1 MTDESNDLIG
11 FHFNIH
17 IVEDFDILLGWV
29 CKLDVLSLDA
39 ASLRLIDR
47 PFFTIICNFAWSHN
61 ENCDFITWP
70 EHISYMLNILSDRT
84 DIIHNQTDV
93 EQYSSN
99 LAYIQF
105 EVVESV
111 TDDVND

>member
-61 ENCDFITWP
+61 ENCDFIT
-70 EHISYMLNILSDRT
+70 
-84 DIIHNQTDV
+84 
-93 EQYSSN
+93 
-99 LAYIQF
+99 
-105 EVVESV
+105 
-111 TDDVND
+111 